1 MSRTVT
7 RKAPTTAA
15 MKLVSSDPSNTG
27 CYLINYGSVIVYLG
41 TSSGV
46 TSATGEPLY
55 PKGFKRYSGNPGD
68 IYGITASGTADV
80 SVEVLQGGTSH
91 GGRLDVSGISMVAAA
106 NHSVMSD
113 GSNLVEATVKTVFS
127 TSAITANSTT
137 TTEAAGTIGYT
148 SNATGIGHRFVS
160 DGSKWQL
167 DTLYAEQVLQTD
179 EKTIAT
185 TGNTDAYVIAPEAG
199 ILASVD
205 FSAIDALAQHASN
218 YLTFSITNLGQSGAG
233 STVMLA
239 ATDANTTKTS
249 TGAAISAHTKRSLTL
264 TGTAADLVVAKGDR
278 LRVRFA
284 SAATLAN
291 TVTGSK
297 ALLRFTRL
305 S

>member
-1 MSRTVT
+1 MSKSTT
-7 RKAPTTAA
+7 RKAPTGTAL
-15 MKLVSSDPSNTG
+15 KLVTGNPQNTG
-27 CYLINYGSVIVYLG
+27 LTLVNYGSVIVFLG
-41 TSSGV
+41 ETSSV
-46 TSATGEPLY
+46 TTSNGEPLY
-55 PKGFKRYSGNPGD
+55 PKGVKKYAGYQGD
-68 IYGITASGTADV
+68 IYGVTAGGTGDV
-80 SVEVLQGGTSH
+80 AVEVMQGGTSYA
-91 GGRLDVSGISMVAAA
+91 GRLDVTGAQNSAAA
-106 NHSVMSD
+106 NHMAMSD
-113 GSNLVEATVKTVFS
+113 GQNLVEGNIQFLNLTT
-127 TSAITANSTT
+127 AITPNSTT
-137 TTEAAGTIGYT
+137 TTTDAGTLAVT
-148 SNATGIGHRFVS
+148 SHATGRGQLFVS
-160 DGSKWQL
+160 DGSKFQL
-167 DTLYAEQVLQTD
+167 MTSYAEQALQTD